1 MSKQQVNQSEQQVNQ
16 SQEFCSLNVDVRS
29 LAENIDRLAAMKNWM
44 NLQSQF
50 LDQHIQRSASQMNT
64 IIAMQQLKA
73 VPNAARPVVSNGST
87 LSSNQINLGAPWVTT
102 AIPSGVN
109 VGMPNFL
116 GDYNFS
122 SMPFVAASPFHSTA
136 YPTTSAHKVQQWID
150 TAQQQI
156 GQVMAGLQASVNGFT
171 GANEINQFASE
182 RVAAN

>member
-1 MSKQQVNQSEQQVNQ
+1 MSASKQQLNQTAAQVNQ
-16 SQEFCSLNVDVRS
+16 SQDFCSLNVDVRS

-122 SMPFVAASPFHSTA
+122 SMPFDLIILH
-136 YPTTSAHKVQQWID
+136 
-150 TAQQQI
+150 
-156 GQVMAGLQASVNGFT
+156 L
-171 GANEINQFASE
+171 
-182 RVAAN
+182 